1 MKTCFYIFL
10 TILFLSFISLT
21 KEEDCGTDEMSIS
34 ALGKCHSIEDFL
46 SNKDLKLTDNNLL
59 YLASD
64 RQGKRIIGGYKLELA
79 ILCFLLVSL
88 RRD

>member
-21 KEEDCGTDEMSIS
+21 KEDTCEPDEMSIS

-46 SNKDLKLTDNNLL
+46 SNKDYYT
-59 YLASD
+59 
-64 RQGKRIIGGYKLELA
+64 
-79 ILCFLLVSL
+79 
-88 RRD
+88 

>member
-21 KEEDCGTDEMSIS
+21 KEEDCGTDGMSMSIS

-46 SNKDLKLTDNNLL
+46 SNKD
-59 YLASD
+59 
-64 RQGKRIIGGYKLELA
+64 
-79 ILCFLLVSL
+79 
-88 RRD
+88 